1 MDMELRQLRAV
12 LAIAEAG
19 TLTAAATRLGVTQP
33 SVSESLRRAERVAGG
48 ALFQRGP
55 GGAVPT
61 ALGEV
66 VVAHAMAV
74 LEAMDRFTATAERH
88 HPAQLPAAVRFACS
102 PGMLV
107 ASLSVLDP
115 AVLGAPVSVRTM
127 AEVGAQL
134 ELLVDHR
141 VEAALVVEHPHCL
154 TEPPPRVRRR
164 VVAVEPMFAAVREE
178 HPLAHLPEAPI
189 TALAGETWC
198 VGESHDDGLA
208 ENLAAAFGPTTVD
221 IRVGVDHT
229 TALQLAELGEAVLV
243 AMPGSRHRAGLVQLP
258 LTGTPLRSTTSLLWN
273 TDGPLDPTHIDRLWL
288 ELVRAQHEVV
298 EQTPAYRQWLT
309 RHPEWTTTPADHS

>member
-55 GGAVPT
+55 AGAVPT

-102 PGMLV
+102 P
-107 ASLSVLDP
+107 
-115 AVLGAPVSVRTM
+115 
-127 AEVGAQL
+127 
-134 ELLVDHR
+134 
-141 VEAALVVEHPHCL
+141 
-154 TEPPPRVRRR
+154 
-164 VVAVEPMFAAVREE
+164 
-178 HPLAHLPEAPI
+178 LAHLPEAPI
-189 TALAGETWC
+189 SALAGETWC

-208 ENLAAAFGPTTVD
+208 ENLAAAFGPTT
-221 IRVGVDHT
+221 
-229 TALQLAELGEAVLV
+229 AL
-243 AMPGSRHRAGLVQLP
+243 S
-258 LTGTPLRSTTSLLWN
+258 TP
-273 TDGPLDPTHIDRLWL
+273 HINRLSL

-298 EQTPAYRQWLT
+298 EQTPAHRQWLT